1 MIIFGI
7 SGPSS
12 QNLLTNLGGVRRLT
26 SINKFHDNLKVLLET
41 KKGTQIGDPAFG
53 SNLCDLLYEPAN
65 EITAALIRQE
75 VASTVESYYTNV
87 TIQFVDIKFKEL
99 TIQISITYNIVNTNV
114 GDTVMLEFI
123 RAS

>member
-7 SGPSS
+7 TGASS
-12 QNLLTNLGGVRRLT
+12 TDTINNLGGFKRLT
-26 SINKFHDNLKVLLET
+26 SINKFRDDLKILLET
-41 KKGTQIGDPAFG
+41 KKGTQIGDPSFG

-65 EITAALIRQE
+65 NTTAMLIRHE
-75 VASTVESYYTNV
+75 VADTIETHYTNV
-87 TIQFVDIKFKEL
+87 TIVSVDVKFKSSTVQLE
-99 TIQISITYNIVNTNV
+99 ITYNIINTNV

>member
-87 TIQFVDIKFKEL
+87 TIQSVDIKFKEL